1 MDVNRRF
8 AFLRLGVPDVRVRTL
23 VALRWLGIAGQLATL
38 GVVGVGLGFPLPW
51 GPALAAI
58 GASAMLNAGLLT
70 LYPRNARLAGREALL
85 HLAFDLVQLGVLV
98 FLTGGLANPFSLLLL
113 VPVTVAATL
122 LSARATA
129 SVVLLAILILVA
141 QWRWALPLPWSGGD
155 LQLPETYRL
164 GILIAEVIGMS
175 FLAAYAWRIS
185 HEGRRQAQALAATQG
200 ALEREAKMSALGS
213 LAAAAAHELGGPL
226 GTITLVARA
235 LDEAIGDDPDLGDD
249 IRLLN
254 QETKRSRD
262 ILADLARRAEGE
274 DPFPTLALG
283 ALLRAVAQPYEAQRR
298 IVVDAS
304 EEAAPV
310 PLRRSPELLH
320 GLANLVAN
328 AARHAT
334 SRVRLGAAV
343 SGADLIVEVTDDGP
357 GFDPSLLP
365 ELGEPFLGPSRS
377 GSGGTGLGIFI
388 ATTLLERTGGQLA
401 FSNLA
406 GGGAKVE
413 IRWRRSHIERAD
425 SERNDDQGR

>member
-23 VALRWLGIAGQLATL
+23 VALRWLGIAGQLTTL
-38 GVVGVGLGFPLPW
+38 GVVGLVFGFPLPW

-113 VPVTVAATL
+113 VPTTVAATL

-129 SVVLLAILILVA
+129 SVVLLAVLILVA
-141 QWRWALPLPWSGGD
+141 EWRWALPLPWGGSD
-155 LQLPETYRL
+155 FQLPETYRI
-164 GILIAEVIGMS
+164 GILIAEVLGMA

-185 HEGRRQAQALAATQG
+185 HEGRRHAQALAATQG

-226 GTITLVARA
+226 GTITLVARE
-235 LDEAIGDDPDLGDD
+235 LQDAIGDDPDFGDD

-274 DPFPTLALG
+274 DPFPVLALA
-283 ALLRAVAQPYEAQRR
+283 ALLREVAQPYEAQRTIR
-298 IVVDAS
+298 IEAS
-304 EEAAPV
+304 EEAAPIR
-310 PLRRSPELLH
+310 LRRSPELLH

-334 SRVRLGAAV
+334 TRVVLGARLD
-343 SGADLIVEVTDDGP
+343 GADLVVTVSDDGA
-357 GFDPSLLP
+357 GFAAALLP
-365 ELGEPFLGPSRS
+365 ELGEPYLGPSRS

-388 ATTLLERTGGQLA
+388 ATTLLERTGGQIA
-401 FSNLA
+401 FSNDPL
-406 GGGAKVE
+406 GGAKVE
-413 IRWRRSHIERAD
+413 IRWRRTHIE
-425 SERNDDQGR
+425 SNDDRG

>member
-1 MDVNRRF
+1 MMERTRRF

-38 GVVGVGLGFPLPW
+38 GVVGGLLGFPLPW

-98 FLTGGLANPFSLLLL
+98 FLTGGLANPFALLLL
-113 VPVTVAATL
+113 VPTTVAATL
-122 LSARATA
+122 LSARATI
-129 SVVLLAILILVA
+129 SVVLLAVLILVA
-141 QWRWALPLPWSGGD
+141 QWRWALPLPWGGSD
-155 LQLPETYRL
+155 FQLPETYRL
-164 GILIAEVIGMS
+164 GILIAEALGMG

-185 HEGRRQAQALAATQG
+185 HEGRRHALALAATQG
-200 ALEREAKMSALGS
+200 ALEREAKMSALGA

-226 GTITLVARA
+226 GTITLVARDLA
-235 LDEAIGDDPDLGDD
+235 EAIGDDPEFGDD

-274 DPFPTLALG
+274 DPFPTLALA
-283 ALLRAVAQPYEAQRR
+283 ALLREVAQPYEPQRR
-298 IVVDAS
+298 IAIEATPD
-304 EEAAPV
+304 AAPIR
-310 PLRRSPELLH
+310 LQRSPELLH
-320 GLANLVAN
+320 GLANLVGN
-328 AARHAT
+328 AARHAAT
-334 SRVRLGAAV
+334 QVTLHAALD
-343 SGADLIVEVTDDGP
+343 GPDLVVAVTDDGP
-357 GFDPSLLP
+357 GFPAGLLP

-388 ATTLLERTGGQLA
+388 ATTLLERTGGQIA
-401 FSNLA
+401 FSNA
-406 GGGAKVE
+406 PEGGAKVE
-413 IRWRRSHIERAD
+413 IRWRRTHI
-425 SERNDDQGR
+425 ERNDDQGR

>member
-1 MDVNRRF
+1 MERNRRF

-23 VALRWLGIAGQLATL
+23 VALRWLGIVGQLVTL
-38 GVVGVGLGFPLPW
+38 GVVGLLLGFPLPW

-58 GASAMLNAGLLT
+58 GASAMLNAGLVT

-122 LSARATA
+122 LSARATI
-129 SVVLLAILILVA
+129 SVVLLAVLILIA
-141 QWRWALPLPWSGGD
+141 EWQWALPLPWGAVD
-155 LQLPETYRL
+155 FRLPETYRL
-164 GILIAEVIGMS
+164 GILIAQTLGLG

-185 HEGRRQAQALAATQG
+185 AEGRRHAQALAATQG

-226 GTITLVARA
+226 GTIMLVARS
-235 LDEAIGDDPDLGDD
+235 LDEAIGDDPELGDD

-254 QETKRSRD
+254 QEVKRSRD
-262 ILADLARRAEGE
+262 ILVDLAKRAEGE
-274 DPFPTLALG
+274 EPFPRLALA
-283 ALLRAVAQPYEAQRR
+283 ALLREVAQPYEKSRT
-298 IVVDAS
+298 IGIEAS
-304 EEAAPV
+304 DGAAPLM
-310 PLRRSPELLH
+310 LRRTPELLH

-334 SRVRLGAAV
+334 GQVTLR
-343 SGADLIVEVTDDGP
+343 ADVAGGDLVVAIIDDGP
-357 GFDPSLLP
+357 GFDAALLP
-365 ELGEPFLGPSRS
+365 QLGEPFLGPSRS

-388 ATTLLERTGGQLA
+388 ATTLLERTGGQIA
-401 FSNLA
+401 FSNA
-406 GGGAKVE
+406 PSGGAKVE
-413 IRWRRSHIERAD
+413 IRWRRSHIERN
-425 SERNDDQGR
+425 EG

>member
-1 MDVNRRF
+1 MDRNRRF

-23 VALRWLGIAGQLATL
+23 VALRWLGIAGQLTTL
-38 GVVGVGLGFPLPW
+38 AVVGGLLGFPLPW
-51 GPALAAI
+51 GPAVAAI

-113 VPVTVAATL
+113 VPTTVAATL
-122 LSARATA
+122 LSARATM
-129 SVVLLAILILVA
+129 SVVLLAVLILVA
-141 QWRWALPLPWSGGD
+141 QWRWALPLPWGGSD
-155 LQLPETYRL
+155 FQLPETYRL
-164 GILIAEVIGMS
+164 GILIAEALGMG

-185 HEGRRQAQALAATQG
+185 HEGRRHAQALAATQG

-235 LDEAIGDDPDLGDD
+235 LDEAIGDDPEFGDD

-254 QETKRSRD
+254 QEAKRSRD
-262 ILADLARRAEGE
+262 ILVDLAKRAEGD
-274 DPFPTLALG
+274 DPFPTLALA
-283 ALLRAVAQPYEAQRR
+283 ALLREVAQPYESACP
-298 IVVDAS
+298 IDVEAS
-304 EEAAPV
+304 EDAAPIM
-310 PLRRSPELLH
+310 LRRSPELLH

-328 AARHAT
+328 AARHA
-334 SRVRLGAAV
+334 SHRVRLGARIE
-343 SGADLIVEVTDDGP
+343 GADLVVTVADDGP
-357 GFDPSLLP
+357 GFDPALLP

-388 ATTLLERTGGQLA
+388 ATTLLERTGGQIA
-401 FSNLA
+401 FSNA
-406 GGGAKVE
+406 PHGGAKVE
-413 IRWRRSHIERAD
+413 IRWRRTHI
-425 SERNDDQGR
+425 ERNDDRGR